1 MEYVKQAPRAMY
13 LLVSIIAMMNANSLA
28 AQVYKISNTKR
39 CSELGLL
46 PITDYY
52 ECSDAAKSLK
62 LAVTNI
68 DSPNRVNSRYSKP
81 SYCYLDEGGKQ
92 LSFNRE
98 SSSHVTAWEG
108 RICANKALHRETC
121 SDGTLGCNERM
132 IAQV

>member
-1 MEYVKQAPRAMY
+1 MY

-62 LAVTNI
+62 LARVTNL
-68 DSPNRVNSRYSKP
+68 DSPNRVYKSSKP
-81 SYCYLDEGGKQ
+81 IYCYLDPSEKDGKQ

-98 SSSHVTAWEG
+98 SSSHVTAWVG